1 MVVTMKM
8 IVVVMAARFGH
19 LPLFN
24 YNYVMINTPGHL
36 KGPVTQDSGH
46 KTGKRDLPH
55 VFQYPPS
62 REGLPDFILTQ
73 YWPQIPRKNIHIIVS
88 VKIMLNHMSM
98 VSSEAPLLLGGTRQ

>member
-1 MVVTMKM
+1 M
-8 IVVVMAARFGH
+8 IWSFT
-19 LPLFN
+19 FKQN
-24 YNYVMINTPGHL
+24 NYVMINTPGHL

-46 KTGKRDLPH
+46 KTGKRDLVH
-55 VFQYPPS
+55 VFQYSPS